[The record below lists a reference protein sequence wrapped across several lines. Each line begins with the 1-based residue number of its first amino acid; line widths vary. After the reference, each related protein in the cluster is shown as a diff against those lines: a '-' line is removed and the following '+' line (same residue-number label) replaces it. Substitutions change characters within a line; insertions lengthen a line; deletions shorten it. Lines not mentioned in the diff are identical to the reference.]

1 LRRVGALRVRVNE
14 HHDLSR
20 DGLLPPLE
28 RRRRRNGL
36 AGHRRARLLGR
47 VDQRECRY
55 SGGWRD
61 LSHGTVASGR
71 RHRCFARHRRMGGR
85 RVHHQWRR
93 DAPEPGATVVVLL
106 HGMTGT
112 HLVYRTLARELCGD
126 SRSLSLLAPDLRG
139 RRRSAHARGV
149 TGVLA
154 QPRRPQGRLGRGHR
168 RLRPLRLSRVRERGA
183 SGARDVPRRPAHPPA
198 GAERIPPRPAARLGL
213 KRRCAGCRASTPRAV
228 IAGCVE
234 PGGRSA

>member
-55 SGGWRD
+55 SGGCRD

-71 RHRCFARHRRMGGR
+71 RHRCFARHRR
-85 RVHHQWRR
+85 
-93 DAPEPGATVVVLL
+93 
-106 HGMTGT
+106 
-112 HLVYRTLARELCGD
+112 
-126 SRSLSLLAPDLRG
+126 
-139 RRRSAHARGV
+139 V

-154 QPRRPQGRLGRGHR
+154 HHAGLKAAWDEDIDAFVHCDLVEYENG
-168 RLRPLRLSRVRERGA
+168 VRAERGM
-183 SGARDVPRRPAHPPA
+183 
-198 GAERIPPRPAARLGL
+198 
-213 KRRCAGCRASTPRAV
+213 
-228 IAGCVE
+228 
-234 PGGRSA
+234 